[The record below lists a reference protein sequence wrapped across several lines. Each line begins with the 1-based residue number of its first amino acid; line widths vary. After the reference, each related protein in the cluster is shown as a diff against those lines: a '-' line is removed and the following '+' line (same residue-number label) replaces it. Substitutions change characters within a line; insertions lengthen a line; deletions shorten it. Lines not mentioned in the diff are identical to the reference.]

1 MSDLIAAYL
10 FCAGAGSGAAFLAA
24 VFECLVRVGAFRR
37 ARFAGR
43 RQVVS
48 MRAVV
53 LSVYGAAL
61 VLLAFGMLCL
71 VFDLGRPDLALK
83 LFLRPSL
90 TLSTFGA
97 FALAVLAL
105 ALMVLV
111 ALRLGRE
118 NQGAIRRR
126 IDGLSRAVVI
136 VASAAV
142 MAYAGLLLG
151 QADGMPLFE
160 TPWLAVLF
168 VASALASGLAVV
180 MLAVAVAGNGH
191 VEAVRYLKR
200 RLTVRLDVA
209 LIVLEAVAAG
219 LYLAAIA
226 LGPAGTVALA
236 PLLTGA
242 QGGLFVGG
250 FGLGGLAVPLALD
263 LAQWR
268 RPLPGW
274 AYGLATAATLLGALA
289 LRFALVQAA
298 GPLPLW
304 LSMA

>member
-10 FCAGAGSGAAFLAA
+10 FCAGAGSGAAFLTA
-24 VFECLVRVGAFRR
+24 VFECLVQKGALWRMG
-37 ARFAGR
+37 AADR
-43 RQVVS
+43 RQKE
-48 MRAVV
+48 
-53 LSVYGAAL
+53 SVHSIVIMAYGAAL

-97 FALAVLAL
+97 FALAVLTL
-105 ALMVLV
+105 ALVALV
-111 ALRLGRE
+111 ALRLGRR
-118 NQGAIRRR
+118 NQGAARRFMN
-126 IDGLSRAVVI
+126 GVGRAVVI
-136 VASAAV
+136 VASVCV
-142 MAYAGLLLG
+142 MTYAGLLLG
-151 QADGMPLFE
+151 QADDMPLFE

-168 VASALASGLAVV
+168 VASALASGLAVA
-180 MLAVAVAGNGH
+180 MLAVAVAGSSH
-191 VEAVRYLKR
+191 MEAVRCLKC

-209 LIVLEAVAAG
+209 FIALEAVVAG
-219 LYLAAIA
+219 AYLVAVA
-226 LGPAGTVALA
+226 LGPAGAAALA
-236 PLLTGA
+236 PLLSGA

-250 FGLGGLAVPLALD
+250 FCLGGLVVPLVLD

-274 AYGLATAATLLGALA
+274 AYGIAAAATLLGALA

-298 GPLPLW
+298 GPLFSWVPI
-304 LSMA
+304 A

>member
-10 FCAGAGSGAAFLAA
+10 FCAGAGSGAAFLTA
-24 VFECLVRVGAFRR
+24 VFECLVQKGTLWRMGA
-37 ARFAGR
+37 ADR
-43 RQVVS
+43 RQKESVRS
-48 MRAVV
+48 IAIT
-53 LSVYGAAL
+53 VYGAAL

-97 FALAVLAL
+97 FALAVLTL
-105 ALMVLV
+105 ALVALV
-111 ALRLGRE
+111 ALRLGRR
-118 NQGAIRRR
+118 NQGAARRFMN
-126 IDGLSRAVVI
+126 GVGRAVVI
-136 VASAAV
+136 VASVCV

-151 QADGMPLFE
+151 QTDGMPLFE

-168 VASALASGLAVV
+168 VASALASGLAVA
-180 MLAVAVAGNGH
+180 MLAVAVAGSSH

-209 LIVLEAVAAG
+209 LIALEAVVAG
-219 LYLAAIA
+219 AYLVAVA
-226 LGPAGTVALA
+226 LGPAGAAALA
-236 PLLTGA
+236 PLLSGA

-250 FGLGGLAVPLALD
+250 FCLGGLVVPLVLD
-263 LAQWR
+263 LVQWR

-274 AYGLATAATLLGALA
+274 AYGIAAAATLLGALA

-298 GPLPLW
+298 GPL
-304 LSMA
+304 LSWAPVA